1 MIDPQTHLD
10 DTWLDTFTSLRMTAF
25 GQTVIDIANN
35 AEYDEWTFSQKIAFA
50 LDKEVAARSERRFAK
65 LLKASQSPNPD
76 ACVEKLDYRP
86 DRNLARRVND
96 TTWQL
101 SMGGQCHQ
109 RHCPGQII
117 GGENLPGLGLVERCV
132 PAGLHRPVL
141 PNR

>member
-35 AEYDEWTFSQKIAFA
+35 AAYDEWTFSQKIAFA
-50 LDKEVAARSERRFAK
+50 LDKEVEARSERRCAK

-76 ACVEKLDYRP
+76 ACVEELDYRP

-101 SMGGQCHQ
+101 SVGGQCHQ
-109 RHCPGQII
+109 RHCLRQII
-117 GGENLPGLGLVERCV
+117 GGENLPGLGVVECCV

-141 PNR
+141 PSR